1 MALNKR
7 ELKLL
12 IITSAV
18 VVVGVNVF
26 LFSPLLENWQKLG
39 RDLSDR
45 RRELTT
51 VEATIARVPEWRQSY
66 DALGRN
72 LKQSERFETPT
83 DVIKKVDEVGAAAG
97 ILTKTKRPLK
107 EEEHDVYHEWPVQYN
122 FDTTVESLVKFLHG
136 LQTSS
141 GFMTVEQLDI
151 TTRPDNS
158 GVLGGVIQ
166 IRALAAKEGK
176 SSL

>member
-12 IITSAV
+12 ITTTTV

-26 LFSPLLENWQKLG
+26 LFSPLWAQWQKLG
-39 RDLSDR
+39 QDLNDR
-45 RRELTT
+45 RQELTK
-51 VEATIARVPEWRQSY
+51 VQATIAHTPEWRHSY

-97 ILTKTKRPLK
+97 VLTQSKRNLK
-107 EEEHDVYHEWPVQYN
+107 EEDHDVYHEWPVQYY
-122 FDTTVESLVKFLHG
+122 FETTVESLVKFLHG

-141 GFMTVEQLDI
+141 GFMTVEQI
-151 TTRPDNS
+151 NVTTKADNS
-158 GVLGGVIQ
+158 GILRGDIQ

-176 SSL
+176 PAL

>member
-1 MALNKR
+1 L
-7 ELKLL
+7 
-12 IITSAV
+12 S
-18 VVVGVNVF
+18 
-26 LFSPLLENWQKLG
+26 
-39 RDLSDR
+39 RDLNDR

-51 VEATIARVPEWRQSY
+51 VVAAIAHAPEWRRSY
-66 DALGRN
+66 DELGRN
-72 LKQSERFETPT
+72 LKQAERFATPT

-97 ILTKTKRPLK
+97 ILTKTKRTLK

-141 GFMTVEQLDI
+141 GFMTVEQLDV
-151 TTRPDNS
+151 TTRVDNS
-158 GVLGGVIQ
+158 GILGVVIQ

-176 SSL
+176 STP